1 MSPNRSKP
9 APRSTTSRRALAI
22 LILSAVVSS
31 SVLAAP
37 TARPRAL
44 MSIES
49 IPTSTRS
56 SDGPESLNRAGDNW
70 EYTTTLR
77 RHGEVDH
84 SDVVLRQVNFERV
97 SQDADDLQMFDPEYD
112 EKTSLGSALDL
123 EVSTDLEQQRATLS
137 KRGCC
142 SSRPD
147 EDSSGPVGAANTSG
161 PVGAANTSGP
171 VGAANTSGGGEGG
184 ELVVIKPLAE
194 RQEEHRQKLRQN
206 ANWFPS
212 IESRIFATLR
222 LEGGRLKEECKY
234 IKKNYAGQIQGMAD
248 TATAANN
255 DEIDVEAHG
264 GVSLRR
270 YQILPLLL
278 QKVCPK

>member
-1 MSPNRSKP
+1 MC
-9 APRSTTSRRALAI
+9 
-22 LILSAVVSS
+22 
-31 SVLAAP
+31 
-37 TARPRAL
+37 
-44 MSIES
+44 
-49 IPTSTRS
+49 
-56 SDGPESLNRAGDNW
+56 
-70 EYTTTLR
+70 
-77 RHGEVDH
+77 
-84 SDVVLRQVNFERV
+84 F
-97 SQDADDLQMFDPEYD
+97 
-112 EKTSLGSALDL
+112 
-123 EVSTDLEQQRATLS
+123 
-137 KRGCC
+137 
-142 SSRPD
+142 SRPD
-147 EDSSGPVGAANTSG
+147 EDSSGS
-161 PVGAANTSGP
+161 
-171 VGAANTSGGGEGG
+171 VGAANTSGGEEGA
-184 ELVVIKPLAE
+184 LVVVKTPAE

-278 QKVCPK
+278 QKRFPTFVKAAGTIRTHYPPTGILPVFATK

>member
-1 MSPNRSKP
+1 MTPSRSKA
-9 APRSTTSRRALAI
+9 APRSATSRRALAI

-49 IPTSTRS
+49 DPTSTPSRS
-56 SDGPESLNRAGDNW
+56 FDGPESQSRADHDWDHAISLQRRGDVGHRNI
-70 EYTTTLR
+70 
-77 RHGEVDH
+77 
-84 SDVVLRQVNFERV
+84 VLQ
-97 SQDADDLQMFDPEYD
+97 QDAVDLQTLDPEYD
-112 EKTSLGSALDL
+112 ENASLGSALDL
-123 EVSTDLEQQRATLS
+123 EVSADLEQQRATLS

-161 PVGAANTSGP
+161 PVGAANSG
-171 VGAANTSGGGEGG
+171 GG

-206 ANWFPS
+206 ADWFPLL
-212 IESRIFATLR
+212 ESRITTAAR
-222 LEGGRLKEECKY
+222 QGGRRLKEECKY

-255 DEIDVEAHG
+255 DGIDVEAHA

-278 QKVCPK
+278 QKRFPTFASESYWYNSPAL

>member
-1 MSPNRSKP
+1 MSTSRSKA

-22 LILSAVVSS
+22 LILSAVVSR
-31 SVLAAP
+31 SVLAVP
-37 TARPRAL
+37 TTRPRAL

-49 IPTSTRS
+49 DPTSTPS
-56 SDGPESLNRAGDNW
+56 CSFDGPESMNRAGDNW

-77 RHGEVDH
+77 RRGEVDH
-84 SDVVLRQVNFERV
+84 SDVVLRQ
-97 SQDADDLQMFDPEYD
+97 DADDLQMLDPEYD

-142 SSRPD
+142 FSRPD

-184 ELVVIKPLAE
+184 ELVVVKTPAE
-194 RQEEHRQKLRQN
+194 RQ
-206 ANWFPS
+206 
-212 IESRIFATLR
+212 
-222 LEGGRLKEECKY
+222 
-234 IKKNYAGQIQGMAD
+234 
-248 TATAANN
+248 
-255 DEIDVEAHG
+255 
-264 GVSLRR
+264 
-270 YQILPLLL
+270 
-278 QKVCPK
+278 

>member
-1 MSPNRSKP
+1 MTPSRSKT
-9 APRSTTSRRALAI
+9 APRSTISRRTLAI

-37 TARPRAL
+37 TTRPRAL

-49 IPTSTRS
+49 NPTSTRL
-56 SDGPESLNRAGDNW
+56 SDGPESQSRADHDWDHAISLQPRGNVGDRNI
-70 EYTTTLR
+70 
-77 RHGEVDH
+77 
-84 SDVVLRQVNFERV
+84 VLQ
-97 SQDADDLQMFDPEYD
+97 QDADDLQMLDPEYD
-112 EKTSLGSALDL
+112 EKTSLGSALNL
-123 EVSTDLEQQRATLS
+123 KVSTDLKQQRATLF

-142 SSRPD
+142 FSRPD
-147 EDSSGPVGAANTSG
+147 EDSSGSVGAAN
-161 PVGAANTSGP
+161 
-171 VGAANTSGGGEGG
+171 SGGGGRGG

-212 IESRIFATLR
+212 IELRIIATLR

-248 TATAANN
+248 IAAAARN
-255 DEIDVEAHG
+255 DGIDVEAYG
-264 GVSLRR
+264 GVSLQR
-270 YQILPLLL
+270 YRNLPVML